1 MADRMLYSF
10 YREGGF
16 VNRIKELRTEKGLKQ
31 GDLAAL
37 LNVTK
42 ATVSKYELGQRDI
55 GSETIGRLCEI
66 FECSADYLIGRA
78 DIKKPDLSE
87 IEKSVLLAYRKAD
100 DHVKDLVRLA
110 LDPYWEEGRSEKA
123 I

>member
-1 MADRMLYSF
+1 MTGWMLYSF
-10 YREGGF
+10 HEEGGF

-31 GDLAAL
+31 GDLAVL

-66 FECSADYLIGRA
+66 FGCTADYLLGLSDLQRSE
-78 DIKKPDLSE
+78 LSE
-87 IEKSVLLAYRKAD
+87 MEISVLLAYRKAD
-100 DHVKDLVRLA
+100 EHVKDLVRLA
-110 LDPYWEEGRSEKA
+110 LDPYWQEGQSAKA

>member
-1 MADRMLYSF
+1 MTGWMLYSF
-10 YREGGF
+10 HEEGGF

-31 GDLAAL
+31 GDLAVL

-66 FECSADYLIGRA
+66 FGCTADYLLGLS
-78 DIKKPDLSE
+78 DLQRPELSDAE
-87 IEKSVLLAYRKAD
+87 TSILLAYRKAD
-100 DHVKDLVRLA
+100 EHVRDLVRLA
-110 LDPYWEEGRSEKA
+110 LQPYWEEEQSETA

>member
-1 MADRMLYSF
+1 MTGWMLYSF
-10 YREGGF
+10 HEEGGF

-31 GDLAAL
+31 GDLAVL

-66 FECSADYLIGRA
+66 FGCTADYLLGLSDLQR
-78 DIKKPDLSE
+78 PELSE
-87 IEKSVLLAYRKAD
+87 MEISVLLAYRKAD
-100 DHVKDLVRLA
+100 EHVKDLVRLA
-110 LDPYWEEGRSEKA
+110 LDPYWQEGQSAKA